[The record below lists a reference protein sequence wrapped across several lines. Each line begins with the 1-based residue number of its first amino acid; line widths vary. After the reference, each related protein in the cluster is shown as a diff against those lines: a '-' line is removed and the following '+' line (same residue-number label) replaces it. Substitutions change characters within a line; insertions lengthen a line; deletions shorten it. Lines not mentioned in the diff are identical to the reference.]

1 MDKKKVLLLTVE
13 AGFGHLYAA
22 KAVKEAVDEK
32 YGESC
37 QTEIVNV
44 FDDKHVPL
52 FLRRTQDDYDK
63 VVRDWPGI
71 YKLGYEATDGPLR
84 GSIFENSLTVL
95 LYEAVRRVYKMYRP
109 DVIVTTFPFFQA
121 PLGAY
126 LTLKNHY
133 TPLIT
138 VVTDLVT
145 IHFTW
150 YHRAADFCL
159 VPTARAANLAIEY
172 GLSPET
178 VKITGIPV
186 RTHFAEKQDKKAL
199 RVKLGMDPDRVTVLA
214 VGSKRIASLPR
225 YLEPLNHSGFPLQFL
240 VSAGGSDSLYADLK
254 SIDWHY
260 PAKVYDFVENMPEL
274 MHAADLMVSKP
285 GGLTV
290 TESLASGLPLML
302 IEAIPGQETGNQEYV
317 VEKGAGAYIRK
328 PLNMLETLSHWLA
341 DDGKLLNE
349 CAHNAAR
356 IGRPRAAYDVADLVW
371 EAVQHGPYVR
381 SNRFPLGVKSI
392 RELLEGFGILADERN
407 TGSLG

>member
-1 MDKKKVLLLTVE
+1 LSKKRVLLLTVE

-22 KAVKEAVDEK
+22 KAIAAAVDEK
-32 YGESC
+32 YGDSC

-63 VVRDWPGI
+63 VVREWPEI
-71 YKLGYEATDGPLR
+71 YKLGYQATDGLLR
-84 GSIFENSLTVL
+84 GSIFENSLMVL
-95 LYEAVRRVYKMYRP
+95 LYEAVRRVYKTYRP
-109 DVIVTTFPFFQA
+109 DVVVTTFPFFQA

-126 LTLKNHY
+126 FTLKNHY

-159 VPTARAANLAIEY
+159 VPTARAAELAIEY

-178 VKITGIPV
+178 IKITGIPV
-186 RTHFAEKQDKKAL
+186 HPLFAEKQDKKAI
-199 RVKLGMDPDRVTVLA
+199 RTKLGLDLERTTVLA
-214 VGSKRIASLPR
+214 VGSKRIDVLPK
-225 YLEPLNHSGFPLQFL
+225 YLEPLNHSGFPLQFIA
-240 VSAGGSDSLYADLK
+240 VAGGSETLYRDLK
-254 SIDWHY
+254 SIDWHH
-260 PAKVYDFVENMPEL
+260 PAKVYNFVDNMPEL
-274 MHAADLMVSKP
+274 MHAADCMISKP

-290 TESLASGLPLML
+290 TESLASGLPML
-302 IEAIPGQETGNQEYV
+302 LVEAIPGQETGNQEYV
-317 VEKGAGAYIRK
+317 VEKQAGAYIEK
-328 PLNMLETLSHWLA
+328 PLRMLETISHWLA
-341 DDGKLLNE
+341 NDGAMLHT
-349 CAHNAAR
+349 CAENAAR
-356 IGRPRAAYDVADLVW
+356 LGRPRAAYEVADLVW

-381 SNRFPLGVKSI
+381 TNRYPLGVKKI
-392 RELLEGFGILADERN
+392 KETLGGFGILTDERN

>member
-1 MDKKKVLLLTVE
+1 
-13 AGFGHLYAA
+13 LYAA
-22 KAVKEAVDEK
+22 KAIAEVVDAR
-32 YGESC
+32 YGDRC

-44 FDDKHVPL
+44 FDDKHVPN
-52 FLRRTQDDYDK
+52 FLRRSQEDYDK

-95 LYEAVRRVYKMYRP
+95 LYEAVRRVYKTYRP
-109 DVIVTTFPFFQA
+109 DVIVNTFPFFQA

-138 VVTDLVT
+138 VVTDLAT

-159 VPTARAANLAIEY
+159 VPTARAAKLAIEY

-186 RTHFAEKQDKKAL
+186 RPEFAEKQDKAAL
-199 RVKLGMDPDRVTVLA
+199 RAKLGLAPDRVTVLA
-214 VGSKRIASLPR
+214 VGSKRVAALPKF
-225 YLEPLNHSGFPLQFL
+225 LEPLNHSGFPLQFIA
-240 VSAGGSDSLYADLK
+240 VAGGSDSLYADLK
-254 SIDWHY
+254 NIDWHH
-260 PAKVYDFVENMPEL
+260 PARVFNFVNNMPEL
-274 MHAADLMVSKP
+274 MHAADCMISKP

-290 TESLASGLPLML
+290 TESLASGLPLLL
-302 IEAIPGQETGNQEYV
+302 IEAIPGQEMGNQEYV
-317 VEKGAGAYIRK
+317 VEKQAGAYIEK
-328 PLNMLETLSHWLA
+328 PLRILETMSHWLA
-341 DDGKLLNE
+341 DDRKLLTDR
-349 CAHNAAR
+349 AKKAAR
-356 IGRPRAAYDVADLVW
+356 LGRPRAAYDVADLVW
-371 EAVQHGPYVR
+371 EAVQHGPYDR
-381 SNRFPLGVKSI
+381 TNRFPLGVKSI
-392 RELLEGFGILADERN
+392 KELLGGFGILADERN